1 MSLGFTAIV
10 LLAAVLHAIWNAI
23 VKTGE
28 DRMLT
33 LTLVIGAGSVM
44 AAMMLPFIEPPA
56 PESWPYLLLS
66 TALHTAYYFLLIRA
80 YHYGDLSLVYPVSRG
95 SAPLLVAFGAAAF
108 FSEVPTSMEL
118 GGLLLASLGIAAFA
132 LERKNGENW
141 DYRPF
146 LYGLAIA
153 AFVSA
158 YTLADGIGVRLSGN
172 PLSFILWL
180 FFIYALPLIFS
191 SLIFKRREFIPYLRK
206 HWWRTGVIGGGMC
219 AIAYALVVWAL
230 MYAPMAHVSAMRETS
245 VVFAALIGMFV
256 LGESFGPRRIIAAL
270 TVTAGLIMMQLFG

>member
-1 MSLGFTAIV
+1 MSLGFAGIV

-118 GGLLLASLGIAAFA
+118 GGLILASLGIAAFA
-132 LERKNGENW
+132 LERKKGENW

-172 PLSFILWL
+172 PLSFIIWL
-180 FFIYALPLIFS
+180 FFVYALPLVFS
-191 SLIFKRREFIPYLRK
+191 SLIIKRREFIPYLRR

-230 MYAPMAHVSAMRETS
+230 TFAPMAHVSAMRETS
-245 VVFAALIGMFV
+245 VVFAALIGVFA
-256 LGESFGPRRIIAAL
+256 LGESFGLRRIIAAL
-270 TVTAGLIMMQLFG
+270 MVTAGLIMMQFFG

>member
-1 MSLGFTAIV
+1 MSLSFAALV

-44 AAMMLPFIEPPA
+44 AAMVLPFIEPPA
-56 PESWPYLLLS
+56 PESWPYLFLS
-66 TALHTAYYFLLIRA
+66 TVFHTAYYFLLIRA

-95 SAPLLVAFGAAAF
+95 FAPLLVAFGAAAF
-108 FSEVPTSMEL
+108 FAEVPTVLEL
-118 GGLLLASLGIAAFA
+118 GGLVLASLGIAAFA
-132 LERKNGENW
+132 LERKNGEAW
-141 DYRPF
+141 DYRPL

-180 FFIYALPLIFS
+180 FFVYALPLVFS
-191 SLIFKRREFIPYLRK
+191 SLIFKRREFLPYLRK
-206 HWWRTGVIGGGMC
+206 HWWHTGVIGGGMC
-219 AIAYALVVWAL
+219 AMAYGLVVLAL

-245 VVFAALIGMFV
+245 VVFAALIGIFA
-256 LGESFGPRRIIAAL
+256 LGESFGPRRIIATIMVA
-270 TVTAGLIMMQLFG
+270 AGLVIMQLFG

>member
-1 MSLGFTAIV
+1 MSLSIAALV

-33 LTLVIGAGSVM
+33 LTLVIGAGSLM
-44 AAMMLPFIEPPA
+44 AAFVVPFIEPPA

-66 TALHTAYYFLLIRA
+66 MTLHSSYYFLLIRA
-80 YHYGDLSLVYPVSRG
+80 YQYGDLSLVYPVSRG
-95 SAPLLVAFGAAAF
+95 SAPLLVALGASVF
-108 FSEVPTSMEL
+108 LSEVPTSIEL
-118 GGLLLASLGIAAFA
+118 VGLIVASLGIAAFA
-132 LERKNGENW
+132 LERTKNQKW

-153 AFVSA
+153 VFVSA

-172 PLSFILWL
+172 PNSFIVWL
-180 FFIYALPLIFS
+180 FLVYAIPLIFA
-191 SLIFKRREFIPYLRK
+191 SLIFRRREFIPYIQK

-230 MYAPMAHVSAMRETS
+230 MYAPMAYVSAMRETS
-245 VVFAALIGMFV
+245 VVFAALIGTFV
-256 LGESFGPRRIIAAL
+256 LGESFGLRRLIAAL
-270 TVTAGLIMMQLFG
+270 MVASGLIIMQLFG

>member
-1 MSLGFTAIV
+1 MSIGFAVIV
-10 LLAAVLHAIWNAI
+10 LLAAVLHAVWNAI

-33 LTLVIGAGSVM
+33 LTLVIGAGSIM
-44 AAMMLPFIEPPA
+44 AAFVVPFIEPPA

-66 TALHTAYYFLLIRA
+66 MTLHSSYYFLLIRA

-95 SAPLLVAFGAAAF
+95 SAPLLVALGASVF
-108 FSEVPTSMEL
+108 LSEVPTSIEL
-118 GGLLLASLGIAAFA
+118 LGLIVASLGIAAFA
-132 LERKNGENW
+132 LERTKNQKW

-153 AFVSA
+153 VFVSA

-172 PLSFILWL
+172 PNSFIVWL
-180 FFIYALPLIFS
+180 FLVYAIPLIFA
-191 SLIFKRREFIPYLRK
+191 SLIFKRREFIPYIRK

-219 AIAYALVVWAL
+219 AIAYSLVVWAL

-256 LGESFGPRRIIAAL
+256 LGESFGLRRVIAAL
-270 TVTAGLIMMQLFG
+270 MVAFGLIIMQLFG

>member
-1 MSLGFTAIV
+1 MSLGFAALV

-44 AAMMLPFIEPPA
+44 AAMVLPFIEPPA

-95 SAPLLVAFGAAAF
+95 SAPLLVAFGAAALF
-108 FSEVPTSMEL
+108 TEVPTAIEL

-132 LERKNGENW
+132 FERKKGEPWN
-141 DYRPF
+141 YRPF

-172 PLSFILWL
+172 SLSFILWL
-180 FFIYALPLIFS
+180 FFVYALPLIFS
-191 SLIFKRREFIPYLRK
+191 SLIFKRREFLPYLRK
-206 HWWRTGVIGGGMC
+206 HWLHTGIIGGGMC
-219 AIAYALVVWAL
+219 ALAYGLVVWAL

-245 VVFAALIGMFV
+245 VVFAALIGMFA
-256 LGESFGPRRIIAAL
+256 LGESFGPRRIVAAL
-270 TVTAGLIMMQLFG
+270 MVAAGLVIMQLFG

>member
-1 MSLGFTAIV
+1 MSLGFAAIV

-33 LTLVIGAGSVM
+33 LTLVIGAGAVM
-44 AAMMLPFIEPPA
+44 AAPVLLFIEPPA
-56 PESWPYLLLS
+56 PESWPYLFLS
-66 TALHTAYYFLLIRA
+66 SALHTAYYFLLIRA

-108 FSEVPTSMEL
+108 FSEVPTTMEL
-118 GGLLLASLGIAAFA
+118 GGLILASLGIAAFA
-132 LERKNGENW
+132 LERKKGEDW

-146 LYGLAIA
+146 LYGLTIA

-180 FFIYALPLIFS
+180 FFVYALPLIFS
-191 SLIFKRREFIPYLRK
+191 SLIFKRREFIPYLRE
-206 HWWRTGVIGGGMC
+206 HWWRTGVVGGGMC

-245 VVFAALIGMFV
+245 VVFAALIGMFA

-270 TVTAGLIMMQLFG
+270 IVTAGLIIMQLFG

>member
-1 MSLGFTAIV
+1 MSLGFAAIV

-80 YHYGDLSLVYPVSRG
+80 YNYGDLSLVYPVSRG

-108 FSEVPTSMEL
+108 FSEVPTAMEL
-118 GGLLLASLGIAAFA
+118 GGLTLASLGIAAFA
-132 LERKNGENW
+132 LERKKGEKW
-141 DYRPF
+141 DYRPV

-153 AFVSA
+153 VFVSA

-172 PLSFILWL
+172 SLSFILWL
-180 FFIYALPLIFS
+180 FFVYALPLVFS

-206 HWWRTGVIGGGMC
+206 HWWRTGVVGGGMC

-256 LGESFGPRRIIAAL
+256 LGESFGPRRIFAAL
-270 TVTAGLIMMQLFG
+270 MVAAGLILMQLFE

>member
-1 MSLGFTAIV
+1 MSIGFAVIV
-10 LLAAVLHAIWNAI
+10 LLAAVLHAVWNAI

-33 LTLVIGAGSVM
+33 LTLVIGAGSLM
-44 AAMMLPFIEPPA
+44 AAFVVPFIEPPA

-66 TALHTAYYFLLIRA
+66 MTLHSSYYFLLIRA

-95 SAPLLVAFGAAAF
+95 SAPLLVALGASVF
-108 FSEVPTSMEL
+108 LSEVPTLIEL
-118 GGLLLASLGIAAFA
+118 LGLIVASLGIAAFA
-132 LERKNGENW
+132 LERTKNQKW

-153 AFVSA
+153 VFVSA

-172 PLSFILWL
+172 PNSFIVWL
-180 FFIYALPLIFS
+180 FLIYAIPLIFA
-191 SLIFKRREFIPYLRK
+191 SLIFKRHEFIPYIRK

-230 MYAPMAHVSAMRETS
+230 MCMPPWHTFQPCVKL
-245 VVFAALIGMFV
+245 V
-256 LGESFGPRRIIAAL
+256 
-270 TVTAGLIMMQLFG
+270 

>member
-1 MSLGFTAIV
+1 MSLGFAALV
-10 LLAAVLHAIWNAI
+10 LLAAILHAIWNAI

-44 AAMMLPFIEPPA
+44 AAMVLPFIEPPA

-80 YHYGDLSLVYPVSRG
+80 YHYGDLSLIYPVSRG
-95 SAPLLVAFGAAAF
+95 GAPLLVALGAATF

-118 GGLLLASLGIAAFA
+118 GGLVLASLGIATFA
-132 LERKNGENW
+132 LERKKGEKW

-180 FFIYALPLIFS
+180 FFVYALPLVFS
-191 SLIFKRREFIPYLRK
+191 SLIFKRREFIPYLRM

-219 AIAYALVVWAL
+219 ATAYALVVWAL

-245 VVFAALIGMFV
+245 VVFAALIGIFG
-256 LGESFGPRRIIAAL
+256 LGESFGPRRIIAASM
-270 TVTAGLIMMQLFG
+270 VTAGLILMQLFG

>member
-1 MSLGFTAIV
+1 MSIGFAAIV

-33 LTLVIGAGSVM
+33 LTLVIGAGAVM
-44 AAMMLPFIEPPA
+44 AAPVLAFIELPA

-66 TALHTAYYFLLIRA
+66 SGLHTAYYFLLIRA
-80 YHYGDLSLVYPVSRG
+80 YQYGELSLVYPVSRG
-95 SAPLLVAFGAAAF
+95 SAPLLVAFGASAF
-108 FSEVPTSMEL
+108 FSEVPTTMEL
-118 GGLLLASLGIAAFA
+118 GGLILASLGIAAFA
-132 LERKNGENW
+132 LERKKGEDW

-180 FFIYALPLIFS
+180 FFVYALPLIFS
-191 SLIFKRREFIPYLRK
+191 SLIFKRREFIPYLRR
-206 HWWRTGVIGGGMC
+206 HWWRTGVVGGGMC

-230 MYAPMAHVSAMRETS
+230 MYSPMAHVSAMRETS
-245 VVFAALIGMFV
+245 VVFAALIGMFA

-270 TVTAGLIMMQLFG
+270 MVTAGLIMMQLFG

>member
-1 MSLGFTAIV
+1 MSLSFAAIV

-23 VKTGE
+23 VKTGK

-44 AAMMLPFIEPPA
+44 AAMVLPFIEPPD
-56 PESWPYLLLS
+56 PKSWPYLLLS
-66 TALHTAYYFLLIRA
+66 TVLHTAYYFLLIRA

-118 GGLLLASLGIAAFA
+118 AGLILASLGIAAFA
-132 LERKNGENW
+132 LERKKGEKW

-172 PLSFILWL
+172 PLSFIIWL
-180 FFIYALPLIFS
+180 FFVYALPLVFS
-191 SLIFKRREFIPYLRK
+191 SLIFKRREFIPYLRM

-230 MYAPMAHVSAMRETS
+230 MSAPMAHVSAMRETS
-245 VVFAALIGMFV
+245 VVFAALIGMFA

-270 TVTAGLIMMQLFG
+270 MVTAGLIIMQLFG